1 MCRTGV
7 LAKLSAA
14 REGDLAV
21 VIAPPGYGK
30 TTVVAQWDESD
41 DRPFAWVQAEFLDHG
56 PGPLLRHV
64 ETLAKAGTQ
73 VVVFDDVHRLT
84 SARAVAALQTLID
97 APPPSLTMVLIGRGA
112 PMLHLARRRIT
123 GSIVD
128 IGADD
133 LTMSV
138 LEATEAFVGVAGPCD
153 AAMLATVLDR
163 CEGWPAGIALAALA
177 TRAGADPVNLTGCDS
192 LVADYLAEEVL
203 GRLDDESVDFMTDSS
218 ILERFDAS
226 ALDDVLDRADSARR
240 LEAIRASGHHLLIP
254 LDRERA
260 RYRWNPLL
268 AELLSASLR
277 ARDPVRYRDLASRAC
292 RFLEEQGDVDGALRQ
307 SLAAQDRAHAA
318 ALVGRDAVRLGFDGN
333 TALLAR
339 RIGLLDDRTVAEYPD
354 AAIASAWL
362 GVLTGDAELIQR
374 SLASAIRADR
384 GLPMSDGTPSVSVA
398 AALVGSLVGVGGVHA
413 VLRHAETVR
422 SACED
427 LGSPWWGAATVMK
440 GAAEAMLGHSDI
452 ARDLL
457 ESALPTL
464 ADLPGFEAA
473 ALAHLA
479 LLDLADGDD
488 VGCVRRSIAARCI
501 ADAHD
506 LGDAVPMVVVYATSA
521 VVAARVGDVPAARD
535 AIAITERL
543 LARLGALAAR
553 TALLGHGLL
562 AWTGAVIEDR
572 EIITRHLEE
581 GQRALRREP
590 GAVGLGRRLERVRAL
605 ASQGEHRPLTA
616 AELRLLPRLATH
628 LSLQRIA
635 DELTLGRETV
645 KSQATSIYRK
655 LDVASRGDAVA
666 EARRIGLLSG

>member
-1 MCRTGV
+1 M
-7 LAKLSAA
+7 
-14 REGDLAV
+14 
-21 VIAPPGYGK
+21 
-30 TTVVAQWDESD
+30 
-41 DRPFAWVQAEFLDHG
+41 
-56 PGPLLRHV
+56 LR
-64 ETLAKAGTQ
+64 
-73 VVVFDDVHRLT
+73 
-84 SARAVAALQTLID
+84 
-97 APPPSLTMVLIGRGA
+97 
-112 PMLHLARRRIT
+112 LARRRIA

-138 LEATEAFVGVAGPCD
+138 LEATGAFVGVAGPRD

-192 LVADYLAEEVL
+192 LIADYLAEEVL
-203 GRLDDESVDFMTDSS
+203 GPLDDESVDFMTDSS
-218 ILERFDAS
+218 ILERFNAS
-226 ALDDVLDRADSARR
+226 ALDDVLDRVDSARR
-240 LEAIRASGHHLLIP
+240 LEAVRASGHHLLIP

-260 RYRWNPLL
+260 WYRWNPLL

-292 RFLEEQGDVDGALRQ
+292 RFLEERGDVDGALRQ
-307 SLAAQDRAHAA
+307 SLAAQDRVHAA

-339 RIGLLDDRTVAEYPD
+339 RIGLLDDRTVAECPD

-384 GLPMSDGTPSVSVA
+384 GLPMSDGTPSVSVG
-398 AALVGSLVGVGGVHA
+398 AALVSSLVGVGCA
-413 VLRHAETVR
+413 RCAAARRDRAQRLR
-422 SACED
+422 
-427 LGSPWWGAATVMK
+427 GSREPVVGAATVMK
-440 GAAEAMLGHSDI
+440 GAAEAMLGHSDV

-464 ADLPGFEAA
+464 ADLPGFQAA

-488 VGCVRRSIAARCI
+488 VGCVRRSVAARRI

-543 LARLGALAAR
+543 LASWASWRRAPRCLDTVCWRGRAR
-553 TALLGHGLL
+553 
-562 AWTGAVIEDR
+562 
-572 EIITRHLEE
+572 
-581 GQRALRREP
+581 
-590 GAVGLGRRLERVRAL
+590 
-605 ASQGEHRPLTA
+605 
-616 AELRLLPRLATH
+616 
-628 LSLQRIA
+628 
-635 DELTLGRETV
+635 
-645 KSQATSIYRK
+645 
-655 LDVASRGDAVA
+655 
-666 EARRIGLLSG
+666 